1 MRPMVKTPAAFAD
14 RRRFVAVLTAGW
26 VTLGAVGI
34 GYARIKGIPGQA
46 AWPVLAAFLTAY
58 PFYLVPAF
66 PALRDQF
73 AGKRLPAFLAASALL
88 PYLVCSLGGVRF
100 EWSALALLAALALAL
115 GLWFLLLPRSPAT
128 DLGFLALVPC
138 VLLGGYLQRIYLPA
152 DPRLKD
158 VVFLGHVAL
167 IQMAVMAL
175 LVERRVP
182 ESGYGFVPNRAE
194 WRIGVL
200 HFLYFVPVGLPLAL
214 LLHMVHFARPAP
226 PWLMIG
232 SFFGFLWTVALSEEF
247 FIWAVLQDWL
257 AGWAGPVAAVAVAS
271 VTFGLIHIGFRG
283 FPNWRWVLLA
293 AVLGWFCGRA
303 RNRAGSIRAGMVTH
317 ALVFATWRAFLA

>member
-1 MRPMVKTPAAFAD
+1 MRPMVKSPAAFAD
-14 RRRFVAVLTAGW
+14 RRRFGAVLILGW
-26 VTLGAVGI
+26 MALGAAGI
-34 GYARIKGIPGQA
+34 GYARIKDIPGGA

-66 PALRDQF
+66 PALRSYF
-73 AGKRLPAFLAASALL
+73 SGMRLPGWLAASALL
-88 PYLVCSLGGVRF
+88 PYLVACLGGVRF
-100 EWSALALLAALALAL
+100 QWSAVGLLAALALAL
-115 GLWFLLLPRSPAT
+115 GVWFIVLPRSPAA
-128 DLGFLALVPC
+128 DIAFLALIPC
-138 VLLGGYLQRIYLPA
+138 VLLGGYLNRIYLPVY
-152 DPRLKD
+152 PRLKD

-182 ESGYGFVPNRAE
+182 DPGYGFLPNRAD
-194 WRIGVL
+194 WRIGVM
-200 HFLYFVPVGLPLAL
+200 HFLYFVPAGLPLAL
-214 LLHMVHFARPAP
+214 LLNMVHFAKPAQW
-226 PWLMIG
+226 WLMVP

-247 FIWAVLQDWL
+247 FIWGVLQGWL
-257 AGWAGPVAAVAVAS
+257 RGWMGQAAAMIGAS
-271 VTFGLIHIGFRG
+271 LTFGLIHISFRG

-317 ALVFATWRAFLA
+317 ALVFATWRAFFG